1 MKLTIITIIMKK
13 TLTTIFLT
21 ACALCASAT
30 DYYVSLNG
38 AGSKDGSNWE
48 NAWSL
53 EEFKTNFNSDNSKT
67 FFSDGDNVYFAPGK
81 YAAVATFFIRKGLN
95 LIGAT
100 GTERTI
106 FSGDVNNNGIV
117 DSSDRDRFLQ
127 ILTDYAFDSAPT
139 VKGVT
144 ITDIDFDGFNV
155 DQGGNDT
162 KGAIYIKNSGAL
174 ITIRNCNFTNIINA
188 SQGAN
193 AIFSICSNLKVVDCT
208 FKNNTSA
215 NRGVAVRLQGN
226 STFKYGYT
234 RFEHCLFADNIANG
248 ETGDPCGVVMMQ
260 HGQQMSFD
268 HCTFV
273 NNKINGKGASIW
285 DGTAPGNGYPRTL
298 IVTDCLFYNNTS
310 ADGKNIVLDVANTTS
325 SLTNSVIH
333 NDTSVSGAINI
344 SSVGVGTYYLSLPFT
359 MPAGVTGKT
368 FSDINGTT
376 LTVGETYTAGDVVPA
391 GTALLV
397 EGSEG
402 TYDPVVAE
410 SDDDAPTGNL
420 LKGSDLS
427 ETTTG
432 GAKYYK
438 LANDTGL
445 HGLGFYWGAANG
457 AAFTNGAHKAYL
469 ALSGESSARSFFS
482 FFDND
487 VTAIDRIATTTLRKD
502 GKFIENGR
510 IVIMKNGVKYN
521 TVGQKM

>member
-1 MKLTIITIIMKK
+1 MYNN
-13 TLTTIFLT
+13 
-21 ACALCASAT
+21 S
-30 DYYVSLNG
+30 S
-38 AGSKDGSNWE
+38 
-48 NAWSL
+48 
-53 EEFKTNFNSDNSKT
+53 SDNK
-67 FFSDGDNVYFAPGK
+67 N
-81 YAAVATFFIRKGLN
+81 
-95 LIGAT
+95 
-100 GTERTI
+100 
-106 FSGDVNNNGIV
+106 
-117 DSSDRDRFLQ
+117 
-127 ILTDYAFDSAPT
+127 IL
-139 VKGVT
+139 
-144 ITDIDFDGFNV
+144 
-155 DQGGNDT
+155 
-162 KGAIYIKNSGAL
+162 L
-174 ITIRNCNFTNIINA
+174 HA
-188 SQGAN
+188 S
-193 AIFSICSNLKVVDCT
+193 
-208 FKNNTSA
+208 NTSEPE
-215 NRGVAVRLQGN
+215 NCVI
-226 STFKYGYT
+226 
-234 RFEHCLFADNIANG
+234 H
-248 ETGDPCGVVMMQ
+248 
-260 HGQQMSFD
+260 
-268 HCTFV
+268 
-273 NNKINGKGASIW
+273 
-285 DGTAPGNGYPRTL
+285 DGTS
-298 IVTDCLFYNNTS
+298 TS
-310 ADGKNIVLDVANTTS
+310 A
-325 SLTNSVIH
+325 
-333 NDTSVSGAINI
+333 AINI

-368 FSDINGTT
+368 FNDISGTT
-376 LTVGETYTAGDVVPA
+376 LTVGKTYTAGNVVPA

-469 ALSGESSARSFFS
+469 ALSGKPSARSFFS